1 MKSFISQIT
10 AFLQSRTSQ
19 RNVRLLLSY
28 VGIFFLL
35 IVVYSIGFHLLMQ
48 REGQEFSWLT
58 GFYWTL
64 TVMSTL
70 GFGDITFHTDL
81 GRAFSMVV
89 LLTGMISLLVVL
101 PFTFIEFFYA
111 PYMKAQSE
119 ARAPR
124 HLKPETQGHVIVTEL
139 NPVTAALI
147 EKLGRYKRSYV
158 ILTPDLSKALERH
171 DLGFTVMVGEPD
183 LPETFEKAQVR
194 RAAMVVLT
202 QSDVIN
208 TNITSTVREV
218 SLDIPILATASSASA
233 EEILKLAG
241 ATQVLRLDEMMGRS
255 LARRTIAGDARSHV
269 IGNFDRLLI
278 AEATAAGTPLVGRRL
293 FDSRLRETL
302 GITVV
307 GVWERGKL
315 QTPTSETEITASS
328 ILVLAGS
335 EEQLRRYD
343 ELFCIYNV
351 SAAPLLIVGGG
362 RVGQVTAAALRARNL
377 DYRILERDA
386 ASVRGEKRALVGDAA
401 DIDNL
406 NAAGIQEAP
415 AAIITPH
422 NDDTNIYLTI
432 LCRRLRPDMQILTRA
447 THERNVSTLHRAGA
461 DFVLSYASM
470 GANVIFNA
478 LRHADVLML
487 AEGLQVFRIPLPA
500 ALAGKSIIES
510 EIRPKTGCSIVAVRQ
525 HDDLVINPDP
535 GTTLVAGMELI
546 LIGTVEDEN
555 RFLTLHGKH
564 PV

>member
-1 MKSFISQIT
+1 MKSFVSQIT
-10 AFLQSRTSQ
+10 AFLQNRTSQ
-19 RNVRLLLSY
+19 RNVRVLLGY
-28 VGIFFLL
+28 TGVFFLL

-48 REGQEFSWLT
+48 REGQEFTWLT

-81 GRAFSMVV
+81 GRAFSMLV
-89 LLTGMISLLVVL
+89 LVTGLISLLIVL

-124 HLKPETQGHVIVTEL
+124 QLKSEVSDHVILTDL
-139 NPVTAALI
+139 DPVTSALI
-147 EKLGRYKRSYV
+147 EKLGRYHRPYV
-158 ILTPDLSKALERH
+158 LITPDLTKALERH
-171 DLGFTVMVGEPD
+171 DLGFAVVVGEPD
-183 LPETFEKAQVR
+183 LPETFERLRVR
-194 RAAMVVLT
+194 QAAMVVLT

-208 TNITSTVREV
+208 TNVTSTVREI
-218 SLDIPILATASSASA
+218 SPGIPIVATATSGSA

-241 ATQVLRLDEMMGRS
+241 ATRVLRLDEMMGQS

-269 IGNFDRLLI
+269 LGNFDRLLI
-278 AEATAAGTPLVGRRL
+278 AEATASGTPLVGKRL
-293 FDSRLRETL
+293 SDSGLRENI
-302 GITVV
+302 GINVV
-307 GVWERGKL
+307 GLWERGRL
-315 QTPTSETEITASS
+315 QTPTPESEIKASS

-362 RVGQVTAAALRARNL
+362 RVGRATAAALRHRNL
-377 DYRILERDA
+377 EYRVLERDA
-386 ASVRGEKRALVGDAA
+386 AAVRGEAHALVGDAA

-415 AAIITPH
+415 AAIITTRD
-422 NDDTNIYLTI
+422 DDTNVYLTI
-432 LCRRLRPDMQILTRA
+432 LCRRLRPDMQILSRA
-447 THERNVSTLHRAGA
+447 TRERNVSTLHRAGA

-478 LRHADVLML
+478 LRQADVLML
-487 AEGLQVFRIPLPA
+487 AEGLQVFRFALPA
-500 ALAGKSIIES
+500 ALEGKTIRQS
-510 EIRPKTGCSIVAVRQ
+510 EIRRETGCNIVAVRRD
-525 HDDLVINPDP
+525 HKLDINPAP
-535 GTTLVAGMELI
+535 ATELTRGMELI

-555 RFLTLHGKH
+555 RFLRVHRTA
-564 PV
+564 PA